1 MIGIVFLYLNKIS
14 KIHFFLLFFFSLL
27 RVVDDFEERL
37 SEGSY
42 PENLVKAVD
51 SKFRKSAQEVHIRY
65 SKVGTK
71 YKVQGIIGILSV
83 TG

>member
-14 KIHFFLLFFFSLL
+14 KIHFFLSFFSLL

-71 YKVQGIIGILSV
+71 YKVQGA
-83 TG
+83 